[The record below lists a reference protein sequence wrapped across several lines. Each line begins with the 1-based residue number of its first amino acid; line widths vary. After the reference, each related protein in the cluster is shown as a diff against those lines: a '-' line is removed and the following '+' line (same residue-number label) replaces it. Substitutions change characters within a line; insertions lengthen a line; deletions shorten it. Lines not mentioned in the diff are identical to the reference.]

1 MHLKHFYAKALSI
14 HQKHFPPHVSYIGLI
29 FVSLIPIMKCF
40 PPIRIANVFLHIHG
54 ELSYSEFCMN
64 YYTTITC
71 IMYGVNS
78 VLDFS

>member
-1 MHLKHFYAKALSI
+1 MHLKHFYAKALFI
-14 HQKHFPPHVSYIGLI
+14 KNIFPRMCPIGLI